1 MWHRILSGVW
11 RRVPKRVR
19 RFSLVL
25 LNARFTVTVGA
36 VIVDEQKRVLL
47 LQHRFRPGNDWGI
60 PGGFIHP
67 REQPEEAMRRELRE
81 EIGLEVDNLELAFI
95 NTLQV
100 VQQVEIVFRATPR
113 NEAQP
118 NSIEARHIEWFEVTA
133 LPPDLVNYQRWMIQR
148 ALQNV

>member
-81 EIGLEVDNLELAFI
+81 EIGLEIDNLELAFI

-100 VQQVEIVFRATPR
+100 VRQVEIVFRATPC

-118 NSIEARHIEWFEVTA
+118 RSLEVQKVEWFDVAA
-133 LPPDLVNYQRWMIQR
+133 LPPNLVNYQRWMIQR